1 MPLAMSFSPIP
12 TFSSCRGHPP
22 LSPPRNQPETSFR
35 AGDHVQRRFQPMTKI
50 RTSAYAVRCRVP
62 SDHRHPGGARTY
74 NDNSG
79 QALFEHRIVDGL
91 PIVKRQFSRETWG
104 GATVV
109 PHGRRS
115 HRNSLRPLQPLGAC
129 ARKRER
135 GEGRGKEKKKKVKG
149 KISWGKR
156 ERGEIGCRRDIY
168 VTRWRGQRICI
179 FDVSIMSFFPL
190 PFHFHLRPIRSFLS
204 YFGFERLSRWLHSL
218 SSGFF

>member
-1 MPLAMSFSPIP
+1 
-12 TFSSCRGHPP
+12 
-22 LSPPRNQPETSFR
+22 
-35 AGDHVQRRFQPMTKI
+35 MTKI

-135 GEGRGKEKKKKVKG
+135 GRGEGRGGEGGRGKEKKKRSKVKYPG
-149 KISWGKR
+149 ER
-156 ERGEIGCRRDIY
+156 ERE
-168 VTRWRGQRICI
+168 
-179 FDVSIMSFFPL
+179 
-190 PFHFHLRPIRSFLS
+190 
-204 YFGFERLSRWLHSL
+204 ER
-218 SSGFF
+218 

>member
-1 MPLAMSFSPIP
+1 
-12 TFSSCRGHPP
+12 
-22 LSPPRNQPETSFR
+22 
-35 AGDHVQRRFQPMTKI
+35 MTKI

-91 PIVKRQFSRETWG
+91 PIVKRQFSCETWG

-179 FDVSIMSFFPL
+179 FDVSIISFFPSPFTFTYVQFVLFFRTSALRGFLGGYTLSPPAFFNILL
-190 PFHFHLRPIRSFLS
+190 PLLLLLLLPVLSPSPFRFL
-204 YFGFERLSRWLHSL
+204 
-218 SSGFF
+218 